1 MKFAPR
7 RRRINK
13 LRVYLVIAVVMA
25 ITSIITALL
34 GSTAGAVAIGVVALF
49 IGMLYIAEVEDTIR
63 YDGMMQFW

>member
-25 ITSIITALL
+25 LTSIITALL